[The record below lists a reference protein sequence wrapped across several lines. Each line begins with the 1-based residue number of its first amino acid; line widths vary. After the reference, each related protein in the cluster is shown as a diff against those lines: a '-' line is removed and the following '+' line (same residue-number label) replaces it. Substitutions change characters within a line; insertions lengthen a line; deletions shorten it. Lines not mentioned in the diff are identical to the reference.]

1 LSGLRI
7 ASGVLV
13 AARTQVSSGNDVP
26 LAVGDVIHAVGS
38 VTVRSLDA
46 VRVLVEDAKPDTELV
61 LQVERN
67 GQLLFVT
74 CQIY

>member
-1 LSGLRI
+1 LTVGFVI
-7 ASGVLV
+7 AL
-13 AARTQVSSGNDVP
+13 GN
-26 LAVGDVIHAVGS
+26 
-38 VTVRSLDA
+38 VTVRSLDGLS
-46 VRVLVEDAKPDTELV
+46 VLVEDAKAGTELV